1 MLDNKFFL
9 TSVAKFL
16 RRGRVDRGT
25 GGGKVVVVVDSSKR
39 KVTFTKINCTIVYGG
54 RTIVCGHKFTKTG
67 LWMLPLQ
74 GSNAQAT
81 CPPAVSSEPTAKP
94 TLAIAANV
102 DATSSIAE
110 YA

>member
-39 KVTFTKINCTIVYGG
+39 KVRSGVHLPSSKDDIRRLGVRQPHPY
-54 RTIVCGHKFTKTG
+54 
-67 LWMLPLQ
+67 LPLPFRLLSGRLSMNYDPG
-74 GSNAQAT
+74 GSSL
-81 CPPAVSSEPTAKP
+81 V
-94 TLAIAANV
+94 
-102 DATSSIAE
+102 TS
-110 YA
+110 

>member
-39 KVTFTKINCTIVYGG
+39 KVSQAYTTSAVKRSTCQLQRMSNFIGSTRLCHLSTK
-54 RTIVCGHKFTKTG
+54 
-67 LWMLPLQ
+67 
-74 GSNAQAT
+74 
-81 CPPAVSSEPTAKP
+81 
-94 TLAIAANV
+94 
-102 DATSSIAE
+102 SIARSE
-110 YA
+110 QTSTRLLRQSI